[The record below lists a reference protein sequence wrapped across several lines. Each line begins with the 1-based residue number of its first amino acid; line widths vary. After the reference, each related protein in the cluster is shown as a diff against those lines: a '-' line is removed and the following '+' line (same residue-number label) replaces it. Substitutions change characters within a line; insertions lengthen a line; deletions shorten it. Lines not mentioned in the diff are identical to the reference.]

1 MSRSSRREPARH
13 GLPVRNLKR
22 VRRRPL
28 TVTLACLL
36 LLAGCDTGGSNEA
49 AEPSPPPPSSTS
61 VETTPSAAGGRS
73 LALVEVARGLD
84 APVHAASAPGEPDRL
99 YVVERAGRIRVL
111 ENGRVLPRPFLDIS
125 ADVTSGG
132 EQGLL
137 SVAFHPD
144 YAENGLFYVDYTD
157 LKGDTRVVELR
168 ASEGSEPTKVR
179 ELLHVPQPYANHNGG
194 QLAFDRDGLLYVG
207 MGDGGAGGDP
217 ENVAQDLGSR
227 LGKLLRIDVDM
238 PGSDWEIVAYG
249 LRNPWRFS
257 FDRETGD
264 LWIGDVGQG
273 AVEEVDYLP
282 ARDLGS
288 LVNFGWD
295 VFEGTHVY
303 EDKEPNDAGRL
314 VGPVAEYSH
323 DEGCSITGGF
333 VYRGEDIPW
342 ARGRY
347 FYGDYCSGRVWSLAR
362 TGDGATVRR
371 LRFEAPELS
380 SFAEDGSGELYLLTL
395 DGTVYRLAPG

>member
-1 MSRSSRREPARH
+1 
-13 GLPVRNLKR
+13 

-28 TVTLACLL
+28 AVALACLVIV
-36 LLAGCDTGGSNEA
+36 AATGCDSGDP
-49 AEPSPPPPSSTS
+49 AEETEPAPPASTS
-61 VETTPSAAGGRS
+61 AETEPTPPGSRS
-73 LALVEVARGLD
+73 LALVKVASGLE
-84 APVHAASAPGEPDRL
+84 APVHAAAAPGEPGRL

-111 ENGRVLPRPFLDIS
+111 EGGRVLPRPFLDIS

-157 LKGDTRVVELR
+157 LGGDTRVVEFR
-168 ASEGSEPTKVR
+168 AEEGREPTKVR
-179 ELLHVPQPYANHNGG
+179 ELLHVAQPYANHNGG

-217 ENVAQDLGSR
+217 ENRAQDLGSR
-227 LGKLLRIDVDM
+227 LGKLLRIDVDR
-238 PGSDWEIVAYG
+238 PDADWEIVAYG

-282 ARDLGS
+282 GGDLGS

-303 EDKEPNDAGRL
+303 EDKKPNDAGRL
-314 VGPVAEYSH
+314 VGPIAEYSH

-333 VYRGEDIPW
+333 VYRGEDVPS
-342 ARGRY
+342 AQGRY
-347 FYGDYCSGRVWSLAR
+347 FYGDYCSGRLWSLER
-362 TGDGATVRR
+362 TGEGATVRR

-395 DGTVYRLAPG
+395 DGTVYRLVSG

>member
-1 MSRSSRREPARH
+1 
-13 GLPVRNLKR
+13 VRG
-22 VRRRPL
+22 RPL
-28 TVTLACLL
+28 ALSVACLL
-36 LLAGCDTGGSNEA
+36 AALASGCDSGGPAEPAQPAPSSPPASTSAET
-49 AEPSPPPPSSTS
+49 EPSPP
-61 VETTPSAAGGRS
+61 GGRA
-73 LALVEVARGLD
+73 LALVEVASGLD
-84 APVHAASAPGEPDRL
+84 GPVHAAAAPDEPGRL
-99 YVVERAGRIRVL
+99 YVVERAGRVRVL
-111 ENGRVLPRPFLDIS
+111 EGGRVLPDPFLDIS
-125 ADVTSGG
+125 SEVTSGG

-157 LKGDTRVVELR
+157 LNGDTRVVELR
-168 ASEGSEPTKVR
+168 AREGREPTRVR
-179 ELLHVPQPYANHNGG
+179 ELLHLAQPYANHNGG
-194 QLAFDRDGLLYVG
+194 QLAFAADGLLYVG

-217 ENVAQDLGSR
+217 ENRAQDLGSR
-227 LGKLLRIDVDM
+227 LGKLLRIDVDG
-238 PGSDWEIVAYG
+238 PDADWEIVAYG

-273 AVEEVDYLP
+273 EVEEVDYLP
-282 ARDLGS
+282 AGDIGS

-303 EDKEPNDAGRL
+303 EDKQPNDAGRL
-314 VGPVAEYSH
+314 VGPIAEYSH

-342 ARGRY
+342 AQGRY
-347 FYGDYCSGRVWSLAR
+347 FYGDYCSGRLWSLTRA
-362 TGDGATVRR
+362 GDGATVRR
-371 LRFEAPELS
+371 LRFKVPELS

-395 DGTVYRLAPG
+395 DGTVYRLSAG

>member
-1 MSRSSRREPARH
+1 MSR
-13 GLPVRNLKR
+13 
-22 VRRRPL
+22 PL
-28 TVTLACLL
+28 AVALACLV
-36 LLAGCDTGGSNEA
+36 LAAATGCDSGEQ
-49 AEPSPPPPSSTS
+49 AEPAQPAPPASMSAETEPTPP
-61 VETTPSAAGGRS
+61 GGRS
-73 LALVEVARGLD
+73 LALVEVASGLD
-84 APVHAASAPGEPDRL
+84 APVHAAAAPGEPGRL

-111 ENGRVLPRPFLDIS
+111 ESGRVLPRPFLDIS

-157 LKGDTRVVELR
+157 LEGDTRVVELR
-168 ASEGSEPTKVR
+168 AEEGREPTKVR
-179 ELLHVPQPYANHNGG
+179 ELLHVAQPYSNHNGG

-207 MGDGGAGGDP
+207 MGDGGSGGDP
-217 ENVAQDLGSR
+217 ENRAQDLGSR
-227 LGKLLRIDVDM
+227 LGKLLRIDVDR
-238 PGSDWEIVAYG
+238 PDADWEIVAYG

-282 ARDLGS
+282 AGDVGS

-303 EDKEPNDAGRL
+303 EDKKPNDAGRL
-314 VGPVAEYSH
+314 VGPIAEYSH

-333 VYRGEDIPW
+333 VYRGEHVPS
-342 ARGRY
+342 AQGRY
-347 FYGDYCSGRVWSLAR
+347 FYGDYCSGRLWSLER
-362 TGDGATVRR
+362 TGDGARVRR
-371 LRFEAPELS
+371 LRFEVPELS

-395 DGTVYRLAPG
+395 DGTVYRLVSG

>member
-1 MSRSSRREPARH
+1 
-13 GLPVRNLKR
+13 VRLS
-22 VRRRPL
+22 PL
-28 TVTLACLL
+28 AVPLACLVL
-36 LLAGCDTGGSNEA
+36 AAAAGCDSGEP
-49 AEPSPPPPSSTS
+49 AEQGKPAPPAPPASTS
-61 VETTPSAAGGRS
+61 AETEPAPPASRS
-73 LALVEVARGLD
+73 LALVEVASGLD
-84 APVHAASAPGEPDRL
+84 APVHAAAAPGEPGRL

-111 ENGRVLPRPFLDIS
+111 EGGRVLPRPFLDIS

-137 SVAFHPD
+137 SIAFHPD
-144 YAENGLFYVDYTD
+144 YAENGLFYVDFTD
-157 LKGDTRVVELR
+157 LGGDTRVVELR
-168 ASEGSEPTKVR
+168 AEEGREPTKLR
-179 ELLHVPQPYANHNGG
+179 ELLHVAQPYSNHNGG

-217 ENVAQDLGSR
+217 ENRAQDLGSR
-227 LGKLLRIDVDM
+227 LGKLLRIDVDR
-238 PGSDWEIVAYG
+238 PDADWEIVAYG

-282 ARDLGS
+282 AADLGS

-295 VFEGTHVY
+295 AFEGTHVY

-314 VGPVAEYSH
+314 IGPVAEYSH

-333 VYRGEDIPW
+333 VYRGVDLPS
-342 ARGRY
+342 AQGRY
-347 FYGDYCSGRVWSLAR
+347 FYGDYCSGRLWSLER

-371 LRFEAPELS
+371 LGFEAPELS

-395 DGTVYRLAPG
+395 DGTVYRLVSR